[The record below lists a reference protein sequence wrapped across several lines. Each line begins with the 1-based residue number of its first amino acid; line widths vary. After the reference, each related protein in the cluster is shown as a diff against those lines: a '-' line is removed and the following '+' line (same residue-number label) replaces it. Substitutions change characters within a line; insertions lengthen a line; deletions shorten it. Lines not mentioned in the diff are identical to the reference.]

1 MSVAGKLRKIIRP
14 CNPGA
19 VMNLVDCFKDAAC
32 RRQRLGAYAR
42 LIRLDRPI
50 GIFLL
55 LWPTL
60 WALWIAGEGHPD
72 WRVVVVFVAGVV
84 LMRSAGCAINDYADR
99 EFDPHVA
106 RTRTRP
112 LAAGEISPREALGV
126 FVLLCLLAFALVLT
140 LNSLTIRLSVVAV
153 LLAASYPFMKR
164 FHYLPQVHLGAAF
177 GWAIPM
183 AFAAQTGEFP
193 PPVAWLLF
201 LGNLLW
207 TTAYDTLYAMADRED
222 DLKVGVKSTA
232 ILFGDLDRVM
242 VGLLQGLFLLAL
254 WLAGRQVG
262 LDGWWLAGLA
272 VAAGLMLRQQWLVR
286 DRDPAACFRAFLE
299 NNWVGA
305 AIFVGLV
312 LDYALR

>member
-1 MSVAGKLRKIIRP
+1 
-14 CNPGA
+14 
-19 VMNLVDCFKDAAC
+19 MNLVDCFRNPTC
-32 RRQRLGAYAR
+32 RRQRLSAYAR

-72 WRVVVVFVAGVV
+72 WRVVAVFVAGVV

-99 EFDPHVA
+99 GFDPHVA

-112 LAAGEISPREALGV
+112 LAAGEITPREALGI

-153 LLAASYPFMKR
+153 LLAATYPFMKR

-183 AFAAQTGEFP
+183 AFAAQTGSFP

-201 LGNLLW
+201 IANLLW

-222 DLKVGVKSTA
+222 DLRIGVKSTA
-232 ILFGDLDRVM
+232 ILFGDLDRFM
-242 VGLLQGLFLLAL
+242 VGVLQGLFLLAL
-254 WLAGRQVG
+254 WLAGRQAG

-272 VAAGLMLRQQWLVR
+272 VAALLMLHQQWRVR
-286 DRDPAACFRAFLE
+286 NREPAACFKAFLE

-305 AIFVGLV
+305 AIFAGLV